1 MGYEFPFFLEVF
13 LPAVFHDIRL
23 PLIEV
28 KVHEHVIMFIIRVV
42 TDLDRGLQTVV
53 EVEFESAL
61 EPALADP
68 AQVFRVEIY
77 FS

>member
-1 MGYEFPFFLEVF
+1 MGYEFTLFGEVF
-13 LPAVFHDIRL
+13 LPTVIHDIRL

-28 KVHEHVIMFIIRVV
+28 KVHEHVIMLIVRVV

-53 EVEFESAL
+53 EVEFEPAL
-61 EPALADP
+61 EPALANP

>member
-1 MGYEFPFFLEVF
+1 MGNEFPLFGEFI
-13 LPAVFHDIRL
+13 LPAVSHDIRL

-28 KVHEHVIMFIIRVV
+28 KVHKHVVMFIMRVV

-53 EVEFESAL
+53 EVEFEPAL

-68 AQVFRVEIY
+68 AEVFRVEIY
-77 FS
+77 FP